1 MQITGFYSLPFE
13 VVRHIFAQLP
23 LQEGV
28 QAQRVCRLFHL
39 TMQDSY
45 LLTAY
50 AERSLLTPPGDG
62 GLRPS
67 WFQERMVLVRFH
79 TQEQLVNLRAVFRC
93 GIELG
98 ETKYLR
104 WLMEDCEIYKT
115 IMTYSFMRSTNGE
128 TKLISLHE
136 LAGLAIRKDYADFF
150 SILPEDSIKNDIWM
164 GWFISAANQG
174 ATKCLQF
181 FLDPSHELE
190 IDVEVLQKSL
200 IFATQGRHADC
211 VRLILDSPHA
221 KEMGEDNFAKCL
233 EKAIEQDDAGSAL
246 ELLTKAKEY
255 GKKVHSMKLVL
266 FLIAQGDS
274 INCLQMILNTQWL
287 CDELLSHTVHQALT
301 DFVSA
306 NAFQCM
312 CALLQSN
319 LAHYIPSLPI

>member
-1 MQITGFYSLPFE
+1 
-13 VVRHIFAQLP
+13 
-23 LQEGV
+23 
-28 QAQRVCRLFHL
+28 
-39 TMQDSY
+39 
-45 LLTAY
+45 
-50 AERSLLTPPGDG
+50 
-62 GLRPS
+62 
-67 WFQERMVLVRFH
+67 MVLVRFH